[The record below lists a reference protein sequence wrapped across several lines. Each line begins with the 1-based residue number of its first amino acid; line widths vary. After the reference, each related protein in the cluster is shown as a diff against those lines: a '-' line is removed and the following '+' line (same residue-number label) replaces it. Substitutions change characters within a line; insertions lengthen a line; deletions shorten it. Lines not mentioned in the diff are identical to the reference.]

1 MIGGR
6 LRVASY
12 VNWAYGH
19 GIALDDIYKRCD
31 DVDRAYNGSE
41 NDLKQVVEKYN
52 VAYIYAGREEQR
64 YYPKCITKFDSVAWL
79 EPVYNGSL
87 RIYKVAF

>member
-19 GIALDDIYKRCD
+19 GIALDEIYARFD
-31 DVDRAYNGSE
+31 DVDRAYNGTDS
-41 NDLKQVVEKYN
+41 DLQEVMAKYN
-52 VAYIYAGREEQR
+52 ATYIYVGAEELSH
-64 YYPKCITKFDSVAWL
+64 YPHCTAKFDSIEWL
-79 EPVYNGSL
+79 KPVYNESI
-87 RIYKVAF
+87 RIYKTAF